1 MWRGTSNFWFE
12 GRENEKQKLVME
24 WKNSPQF
31 TVRLK
36 DVPFTRR
43 NPSIPCVPFSV
54 VFRVKKDDEYYSN
67 IIYSWS
73 ICFFFGRWV
82 WLVVW
87 SRSIWCQNICFTLLW
102 KKVSSKNW
110 FWSQVEWLICCQ
122 FSEDKNSRKPD
133 YSWQYFFSIC
143 LSLPIS

>member
-73 ICFFFGRWV
+73 ICFFSGGGCGSLFDREVFDVRIFVSLFCEKKYHQRTGFGLRLSGWYV
-82 WLVVW
+82 A
-87 SRSIWCQNICFTLLW
+87 SFQKIRTRENQIIHGNI
-102 KKVSSKNW
+102 
-110 FWSQVEWLICCQ
+110 
-122 FSEDKNSRKPD
+122 
-133 YSWQYFFSIC
+133 FFSIC